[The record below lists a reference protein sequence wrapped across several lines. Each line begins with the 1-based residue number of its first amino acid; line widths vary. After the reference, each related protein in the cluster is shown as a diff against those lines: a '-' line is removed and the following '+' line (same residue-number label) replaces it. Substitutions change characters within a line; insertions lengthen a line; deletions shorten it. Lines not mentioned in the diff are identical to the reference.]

1 MGHGDKLVSRR
12 SIYYRDAFIS
22 AFWRILI
29 ENIYYY
35 FFNYWK
41 LWKNRFMY
49 FEINLENE
57 ERRTYR
63 KTITCINLKL
73 KETWLQSNN
82 EDIFL
87 EMENNY

>member
-1 MGHGDKLVSRR
+1 
-12 SIYYRDAFIS
+12 
-22 AFWRILI
+22 
-29 ENIYYY
+29 
-35 FFNYWK
+35 
-41 LWKNRFMY
+41 MY